1 MPNATYPSLL
11 RRLAAMVYDTL
22 LLAAVTILY
31 GFIVVAIN
39 LAIQGA
45 PATGEKLQWG
55 AHGTAGIYRMGCQY
69 GGIFLLLLAQGRTNT
84 GYENLALANSYNQ
97 RPAAQLWTVPAA
109 LPLCTYF
116 FCLPGRRLLDNVRR
130 PRQANPARPP
140 KRHAHLFIRKTTAQ
154 IERHK

>member
-55 AHGTAGIYRMGCQY
+55 HTA
-69 GGIFLLLLAQGRTNT
+69 
-84 GYENLALANSYNQ
+84 
-97 RPAAQLWTVPAA
+97 
-109 LPLCTYF
+109 PLVFIGWVASMVGF
-116 FCLPGRRLLDNVRR
+116 FCYFWRKAGQTLGMKTWRLQILTTNGQLPSYGQCLQRCLYALISFACLGAGYWIMYADRDRQTLHDRLSGTRTYLLEK
-130 PRQANPARPP
+130 QQ
-140 KRHAHLFIRKTTAQ
+140 RK
-154 IERHK
+154 